1 MLRVM
6 PMKKFSEQEM
16 EDVITANPDKYL
28 EEGLKLIARQY
39 RMGSYIF
46 DLMFEDRHG
55 AKLLVE
61 LQKGTLDRNHTYKI
75 LDYFDEYKTKHP
87 NEFLELMV
95 IANKIPRERR
105 NRLSSM
111 GISFKEIPES
121 VILADIKQSSI
132 NKEEKLQKEAPN
144 EQPIH
149 NAKKPIKDVSGG
161 EKDTDFLLYET
172 GHSLK
177 NILEQSSP
185 HVSLLFQQFHN
196 EIRKFSDE
204 VFAKGYNQIWART
217 HKYGLSYF
225 ASEKKAFIFLNV
237 RKSFISLIL
246 YTGGQEIHGVVA
258 GNWIT
263 GDDKKGGKIQINDD
277 QDILN
282 AVTAAKAAYF
292 IAAND

>member
-1 MLRVM
+1 
-6 PMKKFSEQEM
+6 MKRFSEKDM
-16 EDVITANPDKYL
+16 EDVIIANSEKYL
-28 EEGLKLIARQY
+28 EAGLKLVARQY
-39 RMGSYIF
+39 RIGTYIF
-46 DLMFEDRHG
+46 DLLFEDRHG

-75 LDYFDEYKTKHP
+75 LDYFDEYKTKFP
-87 NEFLELMV
+87 NEFVELMV

-121 VILADIKQSSI
+121 EILDDIQQVSFNRDEILSKKQAIEQPTHSVENLN
-132 NKEEKLQKEAPN
+132 NKVSAEEKDSNFQ
-144 EQPIH
+144 
-149 NAKKPIKDVSGG
+149 
-161 EKDTDFLLYET
+161 LYET
-172 GHSLK
+172 GHSLE

-185 HVSLLFQQFHN
+185 HVRSLFEQFHN

-204 VFAKGYNQIWART
+204 VVAKGYNPIWART
-217 HKYGLSYF
+217 HKYGLTYF
-225 ASEKKAFIFLNV
+225 ASEKKAFIFLNI

-246 YTGGQEIHGVVA
+246 YTGGQEIHGVVS

-282 AVTAAKAAYF
+282 AVTAAKTAYF
-292 IAAND
+292 ITANE

>member
-1 MLRVM
+1 
-6 PMKKFSEQEM
+6 MKKFSEQEM

-28 EEGLKLIARQY
+28 EGDLKLIARQY

-55 AKLLVE
+55 AKLLIE

-87 NEFLELMV
+87 NEFVELMV

-121 VILADIKQSSI
+121 VIIDDLQKSSFKRDEKFSKKQAIEQPTHNIEKLTNDVSV
-132 NKEEKLQKEAPN
+132 EEK
-144 EQPIH
+144 
-149 NAKKPIKDVSGG
+149 DS
-161 EKDTDFLLYET
+161 DFQLYET

-177 NILEQSSP
+177 NILEQSSA
-185 HVSLLFQQFHN
+185 HVRSLFQKFHN

-204 VFAKGYNQIWART
+204 VVAKGYNQIWART
-217 HKYGLSYF
+217 HKYGLTYF
-225 ASEKKAFIFLNV
+225 ASEKKAFIFLNI
-237 RKSFISLIL
+237 RKSLISLIL
-246 YTGGQEIHGVVA
+246 YTGGQEIHGVVS

-282 AVTAAKAAYF
+282 AVTAAKTAYF
-292 IAAND
+292 ITANE